1 MFDRR
6 FAKRA
11 VLGSLALS
19 AYVLTVGSGHPA
31 FGSPPKGGGFGGF
44 GRPSTGDWINFGIG
58 AANAINRSQQQQHP
72 PQYQQPQQH
81 YYPAPQ
87 QQVAPPQ
94 AQIQPNA
101 IPERKVEPEK
111 NAVPLADK
119 IVPLRKREAKC
130 YLGSLG
136 NNIDKAG
143 EAADNAWKNHKKAIG
158 EQLLKSLA
166 KLITDEAALKQITE
180 LLASGDF
187 AKAREQA
194 EGLKLSKEDQE
205 TLAKNLEAAQKI
217 DQQMKDLL
225 ARLENNAAWKDVQKS
240 LEDLATAITQLSQ
253 RTAAN
258 PQAPPRMDG
267 VVNGIGELANLLL
280 IRDILAQ
287 AANADGPAR
296 FTPIPVGQIPAGI
309 IRVIYDPDLPVG
321 TGLWVNESVIIAGAG
336 GRGELQTGIASAA
349 EALGLPVAPGL
360 PVADLGKDENPP
372 KGGILIG
379 NPEENAGSIKY
390 VLASVHPY
398 DLKPGFRQH
407 LPASQS
413 WLIEFDRGGTFG
425 AAKYT
430 LAEGIYDFKVGDKGW
445 DMVTRPLKAVIDN
458 RDGVDDFHYVQDNKK
473 QTVKAGE
480 MTTIEN
486 KSPVVISFD
495 RGGDAATRKLL
506 NKSGTYKVAVN
517 TENNRYDL
525 FAPVEPDKKSEDAV
539 AGSGE

>member
-6 FAKRA
+6 FATRA
-11 VLGSLALS
+11 VIGSLSLS
-19 AYVLTVGSGHPA
+19 ACVLMVGIGNPA
-31 FGSPPKGGGFGGF
+31 FGSPPKSSGF

-58 AANAINRSQQQQHP
+58 AANAINRSQQQP
-72 PQYQQPQQH
+72 PRYQQPQQH
-81 YYPAPQ
+81 YYPPPQ
-87 QQVAPPQ
+87 QQAAPPQ
-94 AQIQPNA
+94 AQVQPNA

-111 NAVPLADK
+111 NAVPLANK

-130 YLGSLG
+130 YMNSLSD
-136 NNIDKAG
+136 NIGKAG
-143 EAADNAWKNHKKAIG
+143 ETADNAWKNHKKAIG
-158 EQLLKSLA
+158 EQLVKSLA
-166 KLITDEAALKQITE
+166 KLVTDEAALKQITE
-180 LLASGDF
+180 LLQGGDF
-187 AKAREQA
+187 AKAREQVD
-194 EGLKLSKEDQE
+194 GLKLSKEDQE
-205 TLAKNLEAAQKI
+205 ALAKNLEASQKI

-225 ARLENNAAWKDVQKS
+225 ARLEGEPAWKDVQKS

-287 AANADGPAR
+287 AMNADGPAR
-296 FTPIPVGQIPAGI
+296 FTPIPVAQIPMGI

-321 TGLWVNESVIIAGAG
+321 TGLWVNESVIIAGTG

-349 EALGLPVAPGL
+349 EALGLPVAPGV

-390 VLASVHPY
+390 VLASVHSY

-407 LPASQS
+407 LPASQP

-425 AAKYT
+425 SAKYT

-458 RDGVDDFHYVQDNKK
+458 RDGVDDFHYVQDNKR

-486 KSPVVISFD
+486 KSPVVVSFD
-495 RGGDAATRKLL
+495 RGGDTASRKLL

-517 TENNRYDL
+517 IENNRYDL
-525 FAPVEPDKKSEDAV
+525 FAPVVESEKKQSADVV